1 MIILTA
7 IKYARVI
14 HSKKLAEYLMTSGFK
29 LLYTLPNPYK
39 IGFVSFAFEDSEE
52 LDEVM
57 TKYMIKNKRLQRR

>member
-7 IKYARVI
+7 IKNERVI
-14 HSKKLAEYLMTSGFK
+14 HSKRLAEYLMTSGFK

-39 IGFVSFAFEDSEE
+39 IGFISFVFEDSEE

-57 TKYMIKNKRLQRR
+57 SRYMIKNKRLQRR